1 MAKKTGLEGAFADDG
16 VTPGASIASA
26 EPDQGSLLEDDELA
40 AEAEAAEAM
49 FGFALDGSKGGRPA
63 GRRNKSTA
71 EVKRFVQAMGADPVV
86 AASRVV
92 RGGPGY
98 VMQAG
103 LAQLEEFQKL
113 KRDADG
119 RVISPIYDKEGAI
132 TGWTLVDPP
141 VGVRDAWTIWTRL
154 VDFLG
159 PYVHSKQP
167 IDVKVEQP
175 GMAIQI
181 NVGSPQAAAS
191 IEAMTGGRLRYTLD
205 PEISDTYEA
214 EPVEVTR
221 SPSHTD
227 QSSD

>member
-40 AEAEAAEAM
+40 AEAQAAEAM

-63 GRRNKSTA
+63 GRRNRSTA

-92 RGGPGY
+92 RGGP
-98 VMQAG
+98 VWVFEQAQQMERIVQRNVDG
-103 LAQLEEFQKL
+103 VLCDVTEAGIDAGAAWSIWL
-113 KRDADG
+113 KC
-119 RVISPIYDKEGAI
+119 
-132 TGWTLVDPP
+132 
-141 VGVRDAWTIWTRL
+141 

-205 PEISDTYEA
+205 PEISNTYEA

-227 QSSD
+227 EPSD